1 MHYRFGED
9 QSQVL
14 KVLAERYIGANAQ
27 ADFVYRAFQRSG
39 ILQNAEGLYEFNFSK
54 RFPNA
59 SRGDYVWAAGL
70 VWGDEQRNLDLVVR
84 CDGPVRFYFNGEL
97 IYRSTVIDELAQHA
111 EVKLP
116 IDIQSGWN
124 TLLLECRYTPAG
136 FGCQLGAD
144 EGKVR
149 ILNVL
154 APFSEREGQAGWV
167 YSELLHNDTTAKA
180 LATAANVHTTMQAD
194 VQAQP
199 TSLPTEQTDKYRTS
213 ANAEQHVNQATTAQP
228 ATHLHKTRQAD
239 AAQHADRA
247 ATVEAA
253 AATNANDPNPV
264 LIAASPAATQPMQ
277 NVRTRPHPI
286 QQLHTALLG
295 GEQQSGVSWLPRP
308 AWSEQQ
314 QQQSPLERLFGK
326 LPGHGAYAW
335 TRIEQENT
343 EQSTIRLS
351 GHSKGVLRIW
361 LQQQLVISL
370 TEPGSFAVD
379 VEADFG
385 PNDLLVYSEC
395 AADGSAWAYT
405 VQATCGERA
414 LRQELPWRIRGADDQ
429 SWLYAGPFAADHVP
443 EPSEMNRMDR
453 VYETVYAVGSENV
466 DASASETVYAVG
478 SENVDASASETVY
491 AVGSENVD
499 ASASET
505 VYAVGSKNVDA
516 SASETVYAVGSEN
529 VDASAS
535 ETVYAV
541 GSENAD
547 ASASETVCAAHSN
560 NEAVNYTHGG
570 QSGNAHPAHTA
581 AQQHAS
587 TPSSPRNYWRID
599 RPDAWIRPYYE
610 NAMLSN
616 KWTVGQVTNYGRW
629 DYPLG
634 VTVYGLLKT
643 GRYLNRPDIV
653 QYAAEH
659 VQACTT
665 MYAYSLW
672 DREQYG
678 FPSINQQLVML
689 KMLDN
694 CGSFGSAMLEAYEE
708 CHEPTFLTIADR
720 IADFMLNR
728 LERQPDGAFYRTCA
742 GEYAANTMW
751 ADDLYMSTPFLV
763 RYARIRN
770 HPAALDEAARQFLLF
785 RNYLFIPEYQIMSH
799 VYDFK
804 YGQATQIPW
813 GRGNGWTLFSLSE
826 VLEALPQQHEQRPA
840 LIAFFNELCA
850 GYAALQSDSGLW
862 HQVLNEPGT
871 YEEASCTAMF
881 AYGFARGVRM
891 GWLTQ
896 PDRYAAA
903 ARKAWNALTRLA
915 IDRQGNVHGVCS
927 GSRYAFTAEYYDQD
941 LRTVTNDNHGIGIMM
956 LAGTEVARMK
966 QQLGQKIAVAE
977 GVLSSSQ

>member
-1 MHYRFGED
+1 MVTRHFDEPQSMHYRFGED

-39 ILQNAEGLYEFNFSK
+39 ILQNAEGLYEFDFGK
-54 RFPNA
+54 RFPEA
-59 SRGDYVWAAGL
+59 TKGDYVWAAGL
-70 VWGDEQRNLDLVVR
+70 VWGDEQRNLDLLAR
-84 CDGPVRFYFNGEL
+84 CQGPVRLYFNGEL

-116 IDIQSGWN
+116 IDIQPGWN
-124 TLLLECRYTPAG
+124 TMLLECRYTPAG

-154 APFSEREGQAGWV
+154 APFGEREGQAGWV
-167 YSELLHNDTTAKA
+167 YSPLLHRDTTSKG
-180 LATAANVHTTMQAD
+180 LG
-194 VQAQP
+194 
-199 TSLPTEQTDKYRTS
+199 L
-213 ANAEQHVNQATTAQP
+213 
-228 ATHLHKTRQAD
+228 
-239 AAQHADRA
+239 AAQ
-247 ATVEAA
+247 
-253 AATNANDPNPV
+253 
-264 LIAASPAATQPMQ
+264 ASPASVSGNIIASNTNVAGSTNTTGEQLTMATASAGHASAQQ
-277 NVRTRPHPI
+277 SHTERPDRI
-286 QQLHTALLG
+286 EQLHAALLG
-295 GEQQSGVSWLPRP
+295 SEQQSGLTWLPAP
-308 AWSEQQ
+308 AWSSDQQ
-314 QQQSPLERLFGK
+314 TLPSLERMYGK
-326 LPGHGAYAW
+326 LAGHSAYAW
-335 TRIEQENT
+335 TRIQQEDT
-343 EQSTIRLS
+343 QQSTIRLS
-351 GHSKGVLRIW
+351 GHSQGPLRIW
-361 LQQQLVISL
+361 LQQQLVVSL
-370 TEPGSFAVD
+370 TEAGNYNVD

-395 AADGSAWAYT
+395 TADGAAWDYS
-405 VQATCGERA
+405 VQATCGERMLA
-414 LRQELPWRIRGADDQ
+414 QELPWRIRGAYDQ
-429 SWLYAGPFAADHVP
+429 SWMYAGPFPKGNAPDPADMYT
-443 EPSEMNRMDR
+443 MNRL
-453 VYETVYAVGSENV
+453 YPTE
-466 DASASETVYAVG
+466 ASASSSAPNQSSSG
-478 SENVDASASETVY
+478 QASAPPT
-491 AVGSENVD
+491 
-499 ASASET
+499 
-505 VYAVGSKNVDA
+505 
-516 SASETVYAVGSEN
+516 
-529 VDASAS
+529 
-535 ETVYAV
+535 
-541 GSENAD
+541 
-547 ASASETVCAAHSN
+547 
-560 NEAVNYTHGG
+560 
-570 QSGNAHPAHTA
+570 AHT
-581 AQQHAS
+581 
-587 TPSSPRNYWRID
+587 YWRLD
-599 RPDAWIRPYYE
+599 RPETWIRPYYE

-643 GRYLNRPDIV
+643 GRYLQRPDIT

-665 MYAYSLW
+665 MYRYSLW

-708 CHEPTFLTIADR
+708 CHEPTFLEIADR

-728 LERQPDGAFYRTCA
+728 LERQPDGAFYRTCE

-826 VLEALPQQHEQRPA
+826 VLEALPEQHEHRAA
-840 LIAFFNELCA
+840 LVDFFNELCE
-850 GYAALQSDSGLW
+850 GYATLQSNSGLW

-891 GWLTQ
+891 GWLRQ

-966 QQLGQKIAVAE
+966 QHLGQKIAVSD
-977 GVLSSSQ
+977 GVLS

>member
-39 ILQNAEGLYEFNFSK
+39 ILQNSAGLYEFDFGK

-59 SRGDYVWAAGL
+59 GRGDYVWAAGL
-70 VWGDEQRNLDLVVR
+70 VWGDEQRNLDLLTR
-84 CDGPVRFYFNGEL
+84 CYGPVRVYFNGEL
-97 IYRSTVIDELAQHA
+97 IYRSTVIDELDEHA
-111 EVKLP
+111 EIKIP
-116 IDIQSGWN
+116 IDIQPGWN
-124 TLLLECRYTPAG
+124 TVLVECRYTPAG

-154 APFSEREGQAGWV
+154 APFEEREGQAGWI
-167 YSELLHNDTTAKA
+167 YSNLLHHDTRSKSSV
-180 LATAANVHTTMQAD
+180 VHSEKESTVIQSS
-194 VQAQP
+194 
-199 TSLPTEQTDKYRTS
+199 SLPNT
-213 ANAEQHVNQATTAQP
+213 AEHGTHSTAQ
-228 ATHLHKTRQAD
+228 Q
-239 AAQHADRA
+239 
-247 ATVEAA
+247 
-253 AATNANDPNPV
+253 NP
-264 LIAASPAATQPMQ
+264 SQQP
-277 NVRTRPHPI
+277 RSI
-286 QQLHTALLG
+286 QQLHPLLLG
-295 GEQQSGVSWLPRP
+295 SEQESGLSWLPETS
-308 AWSEQQ
+308 WSEEQ
-314 QQQSPLERLFGK
+314 QQQSPMERIYGIQA
-326 LPGHGAYAW
+326 PGTGAYAW
-335 TRIEQENT
+335 TRVQQEDT
-343 EQSTIRLS
+343 KQSTIRLS
-351 GHSKGVLRIW
+351 GKSHGALRIW
-361 LQQQLVISL
+361 LQQKLVVSL
-370 TEPGSFAVD
+370 TEAGSFEVD
-379 VEADFG
+379 AQADFG

-395 AADGSAWAYT
+395 AADESPWYCT
-405 VQATCGERA
+405 VQATCQNRE
-414 LRQELPWRIRGADDQ
+414 LPYELPWRLRGAQDQ
-429 SWLYAGPFAADHVP
+429 TWLYAGPFTTGNEPKP
-443 EPSEMNRMDR
+443 EDMHRMDR
-453 VYETVYAVGSENV
+453 LYPVTAI
-466 DASASETVYAVG
+466 ASH
-478 SENVDASASETVY
+478 
-491 AVGSENVD
+491 
-499 ASASET
+499 
-505 VYAVGSKNVDA
+505 SK
-516 SASETVYAVGSEN
+516 
-529 VDASAS
+529 
-535 ETVYAV
+535 
-541 GSENAD
+541 ENATD
-547 ASASETVCAAHSN
+547 TNPSES
-560 NEAVNYTHGG
+560 
-570 QSGNAHPAHTA
+570 
-581 AQQHAS
+581 AS
-587 TPSSPRNYWRID
+587 TPSAQTTYWRLD
-599 RPDAWIRPYYE
+599 RPDTWIRPYYE

-643 GRYLNRPDIV
+643 GRYLQRPDIV

-665 MYAYSLW
+665 MYEYSLW

-708 CHEPTFLTIADR
+708 CHEPTFLKIADR
-720 IADFMLNR
+720 ISDFMLNR
-728 LERQPDGAFYRTCA
+728 LERQPDGAFYRTCE

-785 RNYLFIPEYQIMSH
+785 RKYLFIADYKIMSH

-826 VLEALPQQHEQRPA
+826 VLEALPENHSDRPA
-840 LIAFFNELCA
+840 LVAFFNELCE
-850 GYAALQSDSGLW
+850 GYAALQSESGLW

-891 GWLTQ
+891 GWLNQ

-903 ARKAWNALTRLA
+903 ARKAWNALTRIA

-966 QQLGQKIAVAE
+966 QTLGQKIAVSD
-977 GVLSSSQ
+977 GVLSS

>member
-1 MHYRFGED
+1 MVTRYFDEPQSMHYRFGED

-39 ILQNAEGLYEFNFSK
+39 ILQNAEGLYTFDFGK
-54 RFPNA
+54 RFPEA
-59 SRGDYVWAAGL
+59 VKGDYVWAAGL
-70 VWGDEQRNLDLVVR
+70 VWGDEQRNLDLLVR
-84 CDGPVRFYFNGEL
+84 CDGPVRLYFNGEL

-116 IDIQSGWN
+116 IDIQPGWN
-124 TLLLECRYTPAG
+124 TMLLECRYTPAG

-154 APFSEREGQAGWV
+154 APFGEREGQAGWV
-167 YSELLHNDTTAKA
+167 YSPLLHRDTTSKGSG
-180 LATAANVHTTMQAD
+180 LASFA
-194 VQAQP
+194 
-199 TSLPTEQTDKYRTS
+199 TSLNVSADTKAAPSIVNTLHEKAIPEQTIDKHAMDQNIAVASLHPTDATS
-213 ANAEQHVNQATTAQP
+213 QQ
-228 ATHLHKTRQAD
+228 THLQRP
-239 AAQHADRA
+239 DRI
-247 ATVEAA
+247 E
-253 AATNANDPNPV
+253 
-264 LIAASPAATQPMQ
+264 
-277 NVRTRPHPI
+277 
-286 QQLHTALLG
+286 QLHAALLG
-295 GEQQSGVSWLPRP
+295 SEPQSGIAWLPSP
-308 AWSEQQ
+308 TWSDEQQ
-314 QQQSPLERLFGK
+314 QLPSLERMYGK
-326 LPGHGAYAW
+326 RSGYSAYAW
-335 TRIEQENT
+335 TRIQQEDT
-343 EQSTIRLS
+343 EQSMIRLK
-351 GHSKGVLRIW
+351 GHSHGPLRIW
-361 LQQQLVISL
+361 LQQQLVVTL
-370 TEPGSFAVD
+370 TEAGSFAVD

-395 AADGSAWAYT
+395 TADGSSWDYT
-405 VQATCGERA
+405 VQATCGDHSLA
-414 LRQELPWRIRGADDQ
+414 QELPWRIRGAYDQ
-429 SWLYAGPFAADHVP
+429 SWLYAGPFAAGSVP
-443 EPSEMNRMDR
+443 DPAHMYTMNRL
-453 VYETVYAVGSENV
+453 YATDTTTLTNERDGTKL
-466 DASASETVYAVG
+466 AS
-478 SENVDASASETVY
+478 SA
-491 AVGSENVD
+491 
-499 ASASET
+499 
-505 VYAVGSKNVDA
+505 
-516 SASETVYAVGSEN
+516 
-529 VDASAS
+529 
-535 ETVYAV
+535 
-541 GSENAD
+541 
-547 ASASETVCAAHSN
+547 
-560 NEAVNYTHGG
+560 
-570 QSGNAHPAHTA
+570 QI
-581 AQQHAS
+581 S
-587 TPSSPRNYWRID
+587 TPSVSHTYWRLD
-599 RPDAWIRPYYE
+599 RPDTWIRPYYE

-634 VTVYGLLKT
+634 VTVYGLLQT
-643 GRYLNRPDIV
+643 GRYLQRQDIT

-665 MYAYSLW
+665 MYHYSLW
-672 DREQYG
+672 DRDQYG

-708 CHEPTFLTIADR
+708 CHEPTFLDIADR

-785 RNYLFIPEYQIMSH
+785 RKYLFIPEYQIMSH

-826 VLEALPQQHEQRPA
+826 VLEALPEQHQQRAA
-840 LIAFFNELCA
+840 LVDFFNELCE
-850 GYAALQSDSGLW
+850 GYAALQSSSGLW

-891 GWLTQ
+891 GWLRQ

-966 QQLGQKIAVAE
+966 QHLGQKIAVSD
-977 GVLSSSQ
+977 GVLS